1 MQDFFSMETKNLASF
16 LGMPI
21 LLLAVQIL
29 ALSLTP
35 SIVDAGY
42 TAFEDPS
49 SVGNLVIFIFI
60 LLVFTGLLLL
70 LMAKGGEKIIQIIIS
85 FSILLTFWYTF
96 SAIIGSLSEN
106 IFVWGGISGLLS
118 IGATVLLYKY
128 PEWYVLDILG
138 VFMCAGIV
146 SIFGIS
152 LEIFPL
158 ILLLVILAAYDA
170 LSVYRTKHMVTLAEG
185 MLKIKAPILVVIPK
199 SRHYSFIN
207 DGVTIQQGKEER
219 GAYIM
224 GMGDLIMPT
233 ILLISSQVFLTGPS
247 VLFGLTLPTLCA
259 LIGTYAGLTLLLIQV
274 NSGNPQAGLPLLNG
288 GAIAGFLIGCA
299 LTGTWDWIPAFL
311 PLFGPTGI

>member
-1 MQDFFSMETKNLASF
+1 METKDFASF

-29 ALSLTP
+29 ALLLTP

-49 SVGNLVIFIFI
+49 SVGNLAVFIII
-60 LLVFTGLLLL
+60 LLVFTGLLLV
-70 LMAKGGEKIIQIIIS
+70 LMAKGGEKIVQIIIS
-85 FSILLTFWYTF
+85 LSILLTFWYTF
-96 SAIIGSLSEN
+96 SAIIGTLSEN
-106 IFVWGGISGLLS
+106 IFIWGGISGLLS
-118 IGATVLLYKY
+118 VGATALLYKY

-158 ILLLVILAAYDA
+158 ILLLIILAVYDA
-170 LSVYRTKHMVTLAEG
+170 LSVYQTKHMVTLAEG
-185 MLKIKAPILVVIPK
+185 VLKMKAPILVVIPK
-199 SRHYSFIN
+199 SRHYSYIN
-207 DGVTIQQGKEER
+207 EGVALKQDKKDR
-219 GAYIM
+219 GAFIM

-233 ILLISSQVFLTGPS
+233 ILLVSSQVFLTGS
-247 VLFGLTLPTLCA
+247 GVLFGLTLPTLCA
-259 LIGTYAGLTLLLIQV
+259 LLGTYVGLAILLIQV

-288 GAIAGFLIGCA
+288 GAIAGFLLGCA
-299 LTGTWDWIPAFL
+299 LTGMWDWIPTVL
-311 PLFGPTGI
+311 PTFALVGI